1 MRKLINLPS
10 GSGKTYSFQTLA
22 SEGYAIIDLDAFVF
36 KTGNGYVYHSDSI
49 IDQKIFSFYEY
60 LVH

>member
-10 GSGKTYSFQTLA
+10 GSGKTYSFQALA

-36 KTGNGYVYHSDSI
+36 KTNMLIQRILLSKVRI
-49 IDQKIFSFYEY
+49 IHLSFSM
-60 LVH
+60 